1 MMGML
6 ATHPTMKGDV
16 RMLETK
22 EIAEILGVHSNTVR
36 KYALALEAQGYVVQ
50 RGDNKD
56 RKYSDIDTTVFRELQ
71 ALRKRSGASVE
82 KCAEV
87 IAARHNGASGSV
99 LPAVIETESTGI
111 VQHDRQHAELVGSVH
126 TLVELNKQQMD
137 EIARQS
143 DEISRMNKRM
153 DEQNNNISVI
163 LREMLEAKR
172 MLAAADAEK
181 TARKGWMFWRKAA
194 KSADP
199 DPEAIWKKKAGG
211 AEAIYD
217 RPGREKK

>member
-1 MMGML
+1 
-6 ATHPTMKGDV
+6 
-16 RMLETK
+16 MLETK
-22 EIAEILGVHSNTVR
+22 DIAEILDVHSNTVR

-50 RGDNKD
+50 RDDNND
-56 RKYSDIDTTVFRELQ
+56 RKYSEVDATVFRELQ
-71 ALRKRSGASVE
+71 ALRQRSGLSVE

-87 IAARHNGASGSV
+87 IAARHREPSGSV
-99 LPAVIETESTGI
+99 LPSVIEPDSTQI
-111 VQHDRQHAELVGSVH
+111 VQHEMQHGELLGAVQTLADLNRQQA
-126 TLVELNKQQMD
+126 D
-137 EIARQS
+137 EIARLH
-143 DEISRMNKRM
+143 KRM

-163 LREMLEAKR
+163 LRETLETKR
-172 MLAAADAEK
+172 LLAAAAEK
-181 TARKGWMFWRKAA
+181 PARKGWMFWRKAA